1 MKNGPSIP
9 GTVCREAGIPDGI
22 NQDFVREIRAEQQ
35 RKQLEANA
43 LNYERVTKLAAKAV
57 ADKEEMERVRD
68 RARKSIAQNMPWP
81 SAPEYNR
88 RKKGK

>member
-1 MKNGPSIP
+1 MRNGPSIP

-43 LNYERVTKLAAKAV
+43 LNYERVKKLAAQAA
-57 ADKEEMERVRD
+57 ADKAEMEAVREA
-68 RARKSIAQNMPWP
+68 ARKRS
-81 SAPEYNR
+81 
-88 RKKGK
+88 K